1 MERAIYTGRVSAFF
15 PEKLRKQTVLSLHN
29 NNRVIVVH
37 SVMQACRMHACM
49 GRNGFLQVLQQ
60 GAAPEG
66 AERYE
71 ALLELLPSRS

>member
-1 MERAIYTGRVSAFF
+1 MAGEPLGGTGGLF
-15 PEKLRKQTVLSLHN
+15 SLCTTTTGF
-29 NNRVIVVH
+29 IVVH

-66 AERYE
+66 AEWYE